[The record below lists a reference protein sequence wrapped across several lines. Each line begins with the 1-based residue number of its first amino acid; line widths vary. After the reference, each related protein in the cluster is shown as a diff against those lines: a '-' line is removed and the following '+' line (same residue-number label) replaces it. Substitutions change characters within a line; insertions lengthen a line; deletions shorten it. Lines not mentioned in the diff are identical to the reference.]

1 MSGYLDFDEGVRA
14 VLQKDKRYR
23 REAYEFVRE
32 SLEFTR
38 VWMKRRDH
46 VTGQQLL
53 EGIRR
58 YALEQFG
65 PMSKTV
71 LNAWGVASCEDFGT
85 IVFNLIEQKVFSRTS
100 KDSIEDFRDGYDFED
115 AFEKP
120 FSDH

>member
-32 SLEFTR
+32 ALEYTR
-38 VWMKRRDH
+38 VWTKRREH

-58 YALEQFG
+58 YALDQFG

-71 LNAWGVASCEDFGT
+71 LNAWGVTKCEDFGT
-85 IVFNLIEQKVFSRTS
+85 IVFNLIEQKIFSRTS
-100 KDSIEDFRDGYDFED
+100 QDSIEDFRDGYDFEE